1 MDFAI
6 SPQTIDNVKS
16 SAVGKIPAFEIEG
29 TLHRKNCLINMP
41 ITGEVTVK
49 QSETD
54 ISSID
59 LQLVRVESV
68 SKALGGSSGDVS
80 KGEMAKEATEIESL
94 QMAAGDVVRGLTI
107 PIYLVLPRVCTCP
120 SLKTA
125 TFQVEFELSLQVVFE
140 DGFMVTET
148 FPISLHRTQ

>member
-1 MDFAI
+1 MLVAA
-6 SPQTIDNVKS
+6 SLDNVKS
-16 SAVGKIPAFEIEG
+16 SAVGKIPHFEITG
-29 TLHRKNCLINMP
+29 ALHRKNCLINLP
-41 ITGEVTVK
+41 LTGEVVIK
-49 QSETD
+49 ESEKD

-94 QMAAGDVVRGLTI
+94 QMASGDVVRGLTI
-107 PIYLVLPRVCTCP
+107 PIYMVLPRVYTCP

-125 TFQVEFELSLQVVFE
+125 TFQVEFELNLQIVFE
-140 DGFMVTET
+140 DGYMVTET